1 MILLHK
7 SCMLSGCEPTIKPSR
22 LMLGEFSL
30 PVKGLFEAQKLR
42 RQKIHDAGKEQ
53 NTAKQACII

>member
-1 MILLHK
+1 
-7 SCMLSGCEPTIKPSR
+7 MLSGCEPTIKPNR
-22 LMLGEFSL
+22 LMLGEFTL

-42 RQKIHDAGKEQ
+42 RQKIHDAGQEQ